1 MKPPHHIRIGTPG
14 APKVAFGHGWD
25 RSHRDFIPVA
35 EALAPLID
43 AYLFDLPGFGKT
55 ERPDDAWGTVE
66 YADYMARHMVDQLGF
81 DLCTW
86 VGHSLGG
93 RIGLRLGRRSGG
105 LIERL
110 VIVAGA
116 GVPRSRSR
124 WEQFKGKRRSA
135 RFQRLKAQA
144 KDEATLIALEKKFGS
159 PDYVHSRETG
169 MRDIFTATVTED
181 QTAEL
186 PRITMPTTLIYG
198 ADDVDT
204 PPEVG
209 RKIASLV
216 PAASYVEVPFC
227 DHISILDRG
236 RHQIALAIKEGLPK
250 GAPTASDLPGAGTTE
265 RGR

>member
-35 EALAPLID
+35 EALAPLVD
-43 AYLFDLPGFGKT
+43 AYLFDLPGFGKS

-116 GVPRSRSR
+116 GIPRQTSK
-124 WEQFKGKRRSA
+124 WEQLKRKRSSA
-135 RFQRLKAQA
+135 KFQRLKANA
-144 KDEATLIALEKKFGS
+144 KDEAELIELERKFGS
-159 PDYVHSRETG
+159 VDYVHSRETG

-181 QTAEL
+181 QSADL
-186 PRITMPTTLIYG
+186 PRIMMPTTLIYG
-198 ADDVDT
+198 AEDRDT
-204 PPEVG
+204 PPEIG

-216 PAASYVEVPFC
+216 PNASYVEVPFC

-250 GAPTASDLPGAGTTE
+250 GAPTAADLAEAKP
-265 RGR
+265 